1 MPGEGPVGHVL
12 THCPEA
18 IDRAGSPVLA
28 SGGPFG
34 PMDFYLPIIES
45 AMSAIHELKPLFKA
59 LVMSRGLRPRR
70 VLAGLGLVCVLPLS
84 AQVMAEDVSID
95 IPAQPL
101 PQALQAFGQQTNQ
114 QVIYNAADMAGL
126 KSTRVSG
133 KMSPQAAIAE
143 LLKGTGVR
151 YSLEGNTLMLM
162 RGPATGGL
170 ELGATTVK
178 ATALDAT
185 TEGSQAYTSNA
196 VTIGKGTHTLKEIPQ
211 SVTVM
216 TRKQMDDQN
225 LISLKD
231 AVNQTTGVV
240 GLQGVGQGMILS
252 SRGFQI
258 DDWQYDGV
266 PILRNNYSLGNW
278 ATQDLIFFDRLEI
291 MRGAAG
297 LLQGTGSPGGA
308 VNLVRKRGQSAP
320 TVTLTGKA
328 GSWDHYGLQLDAG
341 GPLNDAGNIRG
352 RIVADE
358 DQSNSF
364 VDHAW
369 TKTHSLYGALDIDL
383 SEDTTLGFAVSQS
396 NGESRG
402 NIRGLP
408 RYADGSMPD
417 VSRSTYTG
425 ARWNRSDIDVTTYY
439 TDLEH
444 RFNED
449 WAFKVGAVYMTEDN
463 QAKNQRTQNG
473 GVGLAPDGSGV
484 QYADF
489 VTDFQSTKSGLDM
502 NLNGKFEAFS
512 MEQEVMLGGNFSQL
526 ETDDK
531 FARTFNNSSDTIFDL
546 NNNRPDISYDGLINS
561 PGGRGTLS
569 KYDIRQKGVYGTWRV
584 KPVDDL
590 TLVLG
595 SRVSWYDFSY
605 KSKTETAANGITRNE
620 PSTGTETG
628 VVTPYAGI
636 IYDLSREWAVYAS
649 YTDIFQP
656 QTEHDV
662 SGSVLKP
669 IIGSN
674 YEVGLKGELMDGRVN
689 TSLAIFRYDHE
700 NRAIDDSSAPG
711 CVNSDCSAASGK
723 VRSQGIDAEIS
734 GEVVDNLQLFAG
746 YTYNTTKYLEDPDN
760 EGRVFSTWTP
770 KHMLRVWG
778 NYQFTGDW
786 SRVSTGLGFTTQSHT
801 LVYDYDREI
810 PGYTV
815 WNARVGYQLTPE
827 IALAVNANNLFD
839 KKYLTSAYNQL
850 NGNNNFGDPRNLMFS
865 VKYTPQF

>member
-1 MPGEGPVGHVL
+1 
-12 THCPEA
+12 
-18 IDRAGSPVLA
+18 
-28 SGGPFG
+28 
-34 PMDFYLPIIES
+34 
-45 AMSAIHELKPLFKA
+45 MSAIHELKPLFKA
-59 LVMSRGLRPRR
+59 LVMSRGLRSRR
-70 VLAGLGLVCVLPLS
+70 VLTGLGLVCVLPLS
-84 AQVMAEDVSID
+84 TQVMAQDVNIN

-114 QVIYNAADMAGL
+114 QVIYNADELAGL
-126 KSTRVSG
+126 KSNRVSG
-133 KMSPQAAIAE
+133 KMSPQAAITE

-151 YSLEGNTLMLM
+151 HSLEGNTLMLVK
-162 RGPATGGL
+162 GSAAGL
-170 ELGATTVK
+170 ELGATTIN
-178 ATALDAT
+178 AEQLAAT
-185 TEGSQAYTSNA
+185 TEGSNSYTSNA

-225 LISLKD
+225 LVSLKD
-231 AVNQTTGVV
+231 AVNQTTGIV

-266 PILRNNYSLGNW
+266 PIPRNTYSLGNW

-291 MRGAAG
+291 LRGASG

-308 VNLVRKRGQSAP
+308 VNLVRKRGQNAP

-369 TKTHSLYGALDIDL
+369 TKTHSLYGSLDIDL
-383 SEDTTLGFAVSQS
+383 SEDTTLGFAASQS

-425 ARWNRSDIDVTTYY
+425 ARWNRSDIDVTTLY

-449 WAFKVGAVYMTEDN
+449 WAFKVGAVHMTEDN
-463 QAKNQRTQNG
+463 QAKNQRTQSPG
-473 GVGLAPDGSGV
+473 GLLPDGSRV

-489 VTDFQSTKSGLDM
+489 VTDFQSTKVGLDM
-502 NLNGKFEAFS
+502 NLVGKFEALS
-512 MEQEVMLGGNFSQL
+512 MEQEVMLGGNYSQL

-531 FARTFNNSSDTIFDL
+531 YARTFNNSSDFIFDL
-546 NNNRPDISYDGLINS
+546 DNNRPDISYEGLINS
-561 PGGRGTLS
+561 PGGMGTLS
-569 KYDIRQKGVYGTWRV
+569 KYDVRQKGVYGTWRV
-584 KPVDDL
+584 KPMDDL
-590 TLVLG
+590 TLILG

-605 KSKTETAANGITRNE
+605 KSKTERATGITPNT
-620 PSTGTETG
+620 PSTSTETG

-636 IYDLSREWAVYAS
+636 VYDLSREWAVYAS
-649 YTDIFQP
+649 YTDVFQP
-656 QTEHDV
+656 QTNVDPD
-662 SGSVLKP
+662 GSVLKP
-669 IIGSN
+669 IVGKN

-689 TSLAIFRYDHE
+689 TSLAVFRYDHE
-700 NRAIDDSSAPG
+700 NRAVNIPS
-711 CVNSDCSAASGK
+711 CVGLNCSEAAGK
-723 VRSQGIDAEIS
+723 VRSQGIEAEIS
-734 GEVVDNLQLFAG
+734 GEVIDNLQLFAG
-746 YTYNTTKYLEDPDN
+746 YTYNTTKYLEDPNN
-760 EGRVFSTWTP
+760 EGSIFSTWTP

-786 SRVSTGLGFTTQSHT
+786 NRASAGLGFTTQSHT
-801 LVYDYDREI
+801 QVYDLNYDV

-827 IALAVNANNLFD
+827 IGLAVNANNLFD
-839 KKYLTSAYNQL
+839 KTYITPAYNQL
-850 NGNNNFGDPRNLMFS
+850 NGNNNFGDPRNLMFT

>member
-1 MPGEGPVGHVL
+1 
-12 THCPEA
+12 
-18 IDRAGSPVLA
+18 
-28 SGGPFG
+28 
-34 PMDFYLPIIES
+34 
-45 AMSAIHELKPLFKA
+45 MSSIHELKPLFKA
-59 LVMSRGLRPRR
+59 LVMSRGLRSRR
-70 VLAGLGLVCVLPLS
+70 VLTGLGLVCLLPLS
-84 AQVMAEDVSID
+84 AQVMAEDVSVN
-95 IPAQPL
+95 IPAQSL
-101 PQALQAFGQQTNQ
+101 AQALQAFGQQTNQ
-114 QVIYNAADMAGL
+114 QVIYNAGDMAGL
-126 KSTRVSG
+126 KSNRVSG
-133 KMSPQAAIAE
+133 KMSPQAALAE

-151 YSLEGNTLMLM
+151 YSIEGNTLMLV
-162 RGPATGGL
+162 RGSAAETL

-178 ATALDAT
+178 AQALAAT
-185 TEGSQAYTSNA
+185 TEGSNSYTSNA

-211 SVTVM
+211 SITVM
-216 TRKQMDDQN
+216 SRKQMDDQN
-225 LISLKD
+225 LVNLKD
-231 AVNQTTGVV
+231 AVNQTTGIV

-266 PILRNNYSLGNW
+266 PIPRNTYSLGNW

-291 MRGAAG
+291 MRGASG

-308 VNLVRKRGQSAP
+308 VNLVRKRGQNAP

-341 GPLNDAGNIRG
+341 GPLNQAGNIRG
-352 RIVADE
+352 RIVVDE

-369 TKTHSLYGALDIDL
+369 SKTHSLYGALDVDL

-408 RYADGSMPD
+408 RYADGRMPD

-425 ARWNRSDIDVTTYY
+425 ARWNRSEIDVTTLYA
-439 TDLEH
+439 DLEH

-449 WAFKVGAVYMTEDN
+449 WALKVGAVHMSEDN
-463 QAKNQRTQNG
+463 QAKNQRVQRG
-473 GVGLAPDGSGV
+473 GGLLPDGSGV

-489 VTDFQSTKSGLDM
+489 LTDFQSTKVGLDM
-502 NLNGKFEAFS
+502 NLTGKFEALS
-512 MEQEVMLGGNFSQL
+512 MEQEVMLGGNYSQL
-526 ETDDK
+526 ETDDRY
-531 FARTFNNSSDTIFDL
+531 ARTFNNTSDSIFDID
-546 NNNRPDISYDGLINS
+546 NDRPDISYDSLIAAGGL
-561 PGGRGTLS
+561 GVLS

-595 SRVSWYDFSY
+595 SRVSWYDYSY
-605 KSKTETAANGITRNE
+605 KAKNETSAGIT
-620 PSTGTETG
+620 PYSGTTGTETG

-649 YTDIFQP
+649 YTDVFQP
-656 QTEHDV
+656 QTNLDAN
-662 SGSVLKP
+662 GSVLKP
-669 IIGSN
+669 IVGTN

-700 NRAIDDSSAPG
+700 NRAINDGGSG
-711 CVNSDCSAASGK
+711 CGGSGCSVASGK

-734 GEVVDNLQLFAG
+734 GEVIDNLQLFAG

-760 EGRVFSTWTP
+760 EGSVFSTWTP

-801 LVYDYDREI
+801 LVYDYDREV

-839 KKYLTSAYNQL
+839 KTYITSAYNQI

-865 VKYTPQF
+865 VTYKPQF

>member
-1 MPGEGPVGHVL
+1 
-12 THCPEA
+12 
-18 IDRAGSPVLA
+18 
-28 SGGPFG
+28 
-34 PMDFYLPIIES
+34 
-45 AMSAIHELKPLFKA
+45 MSAIHELKPLFKA
-59 LVMSRGLRPRR
+59 LVMSRGLRSRR
-70 VLAGLGLVCVLPLS
+70 VLSGLGLVGALSLS
-84 AQVMAEDVSID
+84 AQVMAEDVSIN

-114 QVIYNAADMAGL
+114 QVIYNADELVGL
-126 KSTRVSG
+126 KSNRVSG
-133 KMSPQAAIAE
+133 KMSPQAAITE

-151 YSLEGNTLMLM
+151 HSLEGNTLMLVKGSA
-162 RGPATGGL
+162 GPGL
-170 ELGATTVK
+170 ELGATTIN
-178 ATALDAT
+178 AEQLSAT
-185 TEGSQAYTSNA
+185 TEGSHSYTSNA

-211 SVTVM
+211 SITVM

-225 LISLKD
+225 LVNLKD
-231 AVNQTTGVV
+231 AVNQTTGIV

-266 PILRNNYSLGNW
+266 PIPRNTYSLGNW
-278 ATQDLIFFDRLEI
+278 ATQDLIFYDRLEI
-291 MRGAAG
+291 LRGASG

-364 VDHAW
+364 IDHAW
-369 TKTHSLYGALDIDL
+369 TKTHSLYGSLDIDL
-383 SEDTTLGFAVSQS
+383 SEDTTLGLAVSQS

-425 ARWNRSDIDVTTYY
+425 ARWNRSEIDVTTYY
-439 TDLEH
+439 ADLEH

-449 WAFKVGAVYMTEDN
+449 WAFKVGGVYMSEDN
-463 QAKNQRTQNG
+463 QAKNQRTQNAL
-473 GVGLAPDGSGV
+473 VGLNPDGTGV

-489 VTDFQSTKSGLDM
+489 VTDFQSTKVGLDM
-502 NLNGKFEAFS
+502 NLVGKFEALS

-531 FARTFNNSSDTIFDL
+531 YARTFNPSSDTIFDL
-546 NNNRPDISYDGLINS
+546 DNNRPDVSYDSLIAA
-561 PGGRGTLS
+561 GGRGTLS

-590 TLVLG
+590 TLILG

-605 KSKTETAANGITRNE
+605 KSKTELAAGITRNT
-620 PSTGTETG
+620 PSYSTETG

-636 IYDLSREWAVYAS
+636 VYDLSREWAVYAS
-649 YTDIFQP
+649 YTDVFQP
-656 QTEHDV
+656 QTNLDP

-669 IIGSN
+669 IVGKN

-689 TSLAIFRYDHE
+689 TSLAVFRYDHE
-700 NRAIDDSSAPG
+700 NRAVRIPGCTDLNCSSA
-711 CVNSDCSAASGK
+711 SGT
-723 VRSQGIDAEIS
+723 VRSQGIEAEIS

-746 YTYNTTKYLEDPDN
+746 YTYNTTKYLKDTDSN
-760 EGRVFSTWTP
+760 EGKVFSTWTP

-815 WNARVGYQLTPE
+815 WNARVGYKLTSE
-827 IALAVNANNLFD
+827 IDLALNANNLFD
-839 KKYLTSAYNQL
+839 KTYITPAYNQL
-850 NGNNNFGDPRNLMFS
+850 NGNNNFGDPRNLMFT

>member
-1 MPGEGPVGHVL
+1 
-12 THCPEA
+12 
-18 IDRAGSPVLA
+18 
-28 SGGPFG
+28 
-34 PMDFYLPIIES
+34 
-45 AMSAIHELKPLFKA
+45 MSSIHELKPLFKA
-59 LVMSRGLRPRR
+59 LVMSRGLRSRR
-70 VLAGLGLVCVLPLS
+70 VLTGLGLVCLLPLS

-95 IPAQPL
+95 IPAQSL

-114 QVIYNAADMAGL
+114 QVIYNAGDMAGL
-126 KSTRVSG
+126 KSNRVSG
-133 KMSPQAAIAE
+133 KMSPQAALTE

-151 YSLEGNTLMLM
+151 YSVEGNTLMLL
-162 RGPATGGL
+162 RGSATGSL

-178 ATALDAT
+178 AQELAAT
-185 TEGSQAYTSNA
+185 TEGSKSYTSNA

-225 LISLKD
+225 LVNLKD
-231 AVNQTTGVV
+231 AVNQTTGIV

-266 PILRNNYSLGNW
+266 PIPRNTYSLGNW

-291 MRGAAG
+291 MRGASG

-308 VNLVRKRGQSAP
+308 VNLVRKRGQNVP

-341 GPLNDAGNIRG
+341 GPLNQAGNIRG
-352 RIVADE
+352 RIVVDE

-369 TKTHSLYGALDIDL
+369 SKTHSLYGALDVDL

-408 RYADGSMPD
+408 RYADGRMPD

-425 ARWNRSDIDVTTYY
+425 ARWNRSEIDVTTLYA
-439 TDLEH
+439 DLEH

-449 WAFKVGAVYMTEDN
+449 WAFKVGAVHMSEDN
-463 QAKNQRTQNG
+463 QAKNQRVQRG
-473 GVGLAPDGSGV
+473 GGLLPDGSGV

-489 VTDFQSTKSGLDM
+489 LTDFQSTKVGLDM
-502 NLNGKFEAFS
+502 NLTGKFEALS
-512 MEQEVMLGGNFSQL
+512 MEQEVMLGGNYSQL
-526 ETDDK
+526 ETDDRY
-531 FARTFNNSSDTIFDL
+531 ARTFNNTSDSIFDID
-546 NNNRPDISYDGLINS
+546 NDRPDISYDSLIAA
-561 PGGRGTLS
+561 GGQGTLS

-595 SRVSWYDFSY
+595 SRVSWYDYSY
-605 KSKTETAANGITRNE
+605 KSKTENSAGITGNA

-649 YTDIFQP
+649 YTDVFQP
-656 QTEHDV
+656 QTNRDAN
-662 SGSVLKP
+662 GSVLKP
-669 IIGSN
+669 IVGTN

-700 NRAIDDSSAPG
+700 NRAINDGGSG
-711 CVNSDCSAASGK
+711 CGGSGCSVASGK

-734 GEVVDNLQLFAG
+734 GEVIDNLQLFAG

-760 EGRVFSTWTP
+760 EGSIFSTWTP

-801 LVYDYDREI
+801 MVYDYDREV

-839 KKYLTSAYNQL
+839 KTYITSAYNQI

-865 VKYTPQF
+865 VTYKPQF

>member
-1 MPGEGPVGHVL
+1 
-12 THCPEA
+12 
-18 IDRAGSPVLA
+18 
-28 SGGPFG
+28 
-34 PMDFYLPIIES
+34 
-45 AMSAIHELKPLFKA
+45 MSAIHELKPLFKA
-59 LVMSRGLRPRR
+59 LIVSRTLRSRHS
-70 VLAGLGLVCVLPLS
+70 LAGLGMACLMPFS
-84 AQVMAEDVSID
+84 AQVCAEEIAVNIA
-95 IPAQPL
+95 AQPL
-101 PQALQAFGQQTNQ
+101 PQALQAFGEQTNQ

-126 KSTRVSG
+126 RGNRVSG
-133 KMSPQAAIAE
+133 KLSAEAAIAE

-151 YSLEGNTLMLM
+151 YSFEGNTLMLV
-162 RGPATGGL
+162 RGSATEGL
-170 ELGATTVK
+170 ELGATTVN
-178 ATALDAT
+178 AQQLGAT
-185 TEGSQAYTSNA
+185 TEGSNSYTSNA

-211 SVTVM
+211 SITVM

-225 LISLKD
+225 LVDLKD

-240 GLQGVGQGMILS
+240 GLQGVGQGLILS

-266 PILRNNYSLGNW
+266 PIPRNTYSLGNW
-278 ATQDLIFFDRLEI
+278 ATQDLIFYDRLEI
-291 MRGAAG
+291 LRGASG

-308 VNLVRKRGQSAP
+308 INLVRKRGQSAP

-341 GPLNDAGNIRG
+341 GPLNQAGNIRG

-364 VDHAW
+364 IDHAW
-369 TKTHSLYGALDIDL
+369 SKTHSLYGALDIDL
-383 SEDTTLGFAVSQS
+383 REDTTLGFAVSQS

-425 ARWNRSDIDVTTYY
+425 ARWNRSEIDVTTLYA
-439 TDLEH
+439 DLEH
-444 RFNED
+444 RFNDD
-449 WAFKVGAVYMTEDN
+449 WAFKVGAVHMTEDN

-473 GVGLAPDGSGV
+473 STGLNPDGSGV

-489 VTDFQSTKSGLDM
+489 VTDFQSTKVGLDM
-502 NLNGKFEAFS
+502 NLSGKFEALS
-512 MEQEVMLGGNFSQL
+512 MQQEVMLGGNFSQL

-531 FARTFNNSSDTIFDL
+531 FARTFNNSSTDTIFDL
-546 NNNRPDISYDGLINS
+546 NNDRPDISYEGLINS

-569 KYDIRQKGVYGTWRV
+569 KYDIRQKGLYGTWRV

-605 KSKTETAANGITRNE
+605 KSKTETAANGITTNT

-649 YTDIFQP
+649 YTDVFQP
-656 QTEHDV
+656 QTNLDT

-669 IIGSN
+669 IVGTN

-689 TSLAIFRYDHE
+689 TSLAVFRYDHE
-700 NRAIDDSSAPG
+700 NRAVPVASCTGLNCSSA
-711 CVNSDCSAASGK
+711 AGK

-734 GEVVDNLQLFAG
+734 GEVMDNLQLFAG
-746 YTYNTTKYLEDPDN
+746 YTYNTTKYLEEPGK
-760 EGRVFSTWTP
+760 EGSVFSTWTP

-786 SRVSTGLGFTTQSHT
+786 NRVSTGLGFTTQSHT
-801 LVYDYDREI
+801 LVYDLNKDV

-839 KKYLTSAYNQL
+839 KTYITSAYNQL

>member
-1 MPGEGPVGHVL
+1 
-12 THCPEA
+12 
-18 IDRAGSPVLA
+18 
-28 SGGPFG
+28 
-34 PMDFYLPIIES
+34 
-45 AMSAIHELKPLFKA
+45 MSSIHELKPLFRA
-59 LVMSRGLRPRR
+59 LVMSRGLRSRR

-84 AQVMAEDVSID
+84 AQVMAEDVSIN

-114 QVIYNAADMAGL
+114 QVIYNAGDMAGL

-133 KMSPQAAIAE
+133 TMSPQAAIAE
-143 LLKGTGVR
+143 LLKGTGVG

-162 RGPATGGL
+162 RSPATGGL
-170 ELGATTVK
+170 ELGATTIS
-178 ATALDAT
+178 AQALDAT
-185 TEGSQAYTSNA
+185 TEGSHSYTSKA
-196 VTIGKGTHTLKEIPQ
+196 VTLGKGTHTLKEIPQ
-211 SVTVM
+211 SITVM

-225 LISLKD
+225 LVSLKD
-231 AVNQTTGVV
+231 AVNQTTGIV

-297 LLQGTGSPGGA
+297 LLQGTGSLGGA
-308 VNLVRKRGQSAP
+308 VNLVRKRGQHAP

-341 GPLNDAGNIRG
+341 GPLNQAGNIRG
-352 RIVADE
+352 RVVIDE

-364 VDHAW
+364 VDYAW
-369 TKTHSLYGALDIDL
+369 NKTHSLYGALDVDL

-408 RYADGSMPD
+408 RYANGSMPD

-425 ARWNRSDIDVTTYY
+425 ARWNRSEIDVTTYY

-463 QAKNQRTQNG
+463 RAKNQRVQRLG
-473 GVGLAPDGSGV
+473 GLNPDGSGV

-502 NLNGKFEAFS
+502 NLTGKFEALS

-526 ETDDK
+526 ETDDRY
-531 FARTFNNSSDTIFDL
+531 ARTFNNTSDFIFDL
-546 NNNRPDISYDGLINS
+546 NNDRPDISYESLINA
-561 PGGRGTLS
+561 PLGRGVLS

-584 KPVDDL
+584 KPIDDL

-605 KSKTETAANGITRNE
+605 KSRTEDSAGIT
-620 PSTGTETG
+620 PYTASTGTETG
-628 VVTPYAGI
+628 VVTPYGGI

-649 YTDIFQP
+649 YTDVFQP
-656 QTEHDV
+656 QTEVDT

-669 IIGSN
+669 IVGTN

-700 NRAIDDSSAPG
+700 NRAIEDTAG
-711 CVNSDCSAASGK
+711 GMVCEGGYCSAASGK
-723 VRSQGIDAEIS
+723 VRSQGFDAEIS

-746 YTYNTTKYLEDPDN
+746 YTYNTTKYLEEPGK
-760 EGRVFSTWTP
+760 EGVVFSSWTP

-778 NYQFTGDW
+778 NYQLTGDW
-786 SRVSTGLGFTTQSHT
+786 SRVSAGLGFTTQSHT
-801 LVYDYDREI
+801 LVYQEKTDI

-815 WNARVGYQLTPE
+815 WNARIGYQLTPE
-827 IALAVNANNLFD
+827 IALALNANNLFD
-839 KKYLTSAYNQL
+839 KTYITSAYNQL
-850 NGNNNFGDPRNLMFS
+850 DGNNNFGDPRNLMFS
-865 VKYTPQF
+865 VKYTPEF

>member
-1 MPGEGPVGHVL
+1 
-12 THCPEA
+12 
-18 IDRAGSPVLA
+18 
-28 SGGPFG
+28 
-34 PMDFYLPIIES
+34 
-45 AMSAIHELKPLFKA
+45 MSSIHELKPLFKA
-59 LVMSRGLRPRR
+59 LVMSRGLRSRR
-70 VLAGLGLVCVLPLS
+70 VLTGLGLVCLLPLS
-84 AQVMAEDVSID
+84 AQVMAEDVSVD
-95 IPAQPL
+95 IPAQSL

-114 QVIYNAADMAGL
+114 QVIYNAGDMAGL
-126 KSTRVSG
+126 KSNRVSG
-133 KMSPQAAIAE
+133 KMSPQAALTE

-151 YSLEGNTLMLM
+151 YSVEGNTLMLL
-162 RGPATGGL
+162 RGSATGSL

-178 ATALDAT
+178 AQELVAT
-185 TEGSQAYTSNA
+185 TEGSKSYTSNA

-211 SVTVM
+211 SITVM

-225 LISLKD
+225 LVNLKD
-231 AVNQTTGVV
+231 AVNQTTGIV

-291 MRGAAG
+291 MRGASG

-308 VNLVRKRGQSAP
+308 VNLVRKRGQNAP

-341 GPLNDAGNIRG
+341 GPLNQAGNIRG
-352 RIVADE
+352 RIVVDE

-369 TKTHSLYGALDIDL
+369 SKTHSLYGALDVDL

-408 RYADGSMPD
+408 RYADGRMPD

-425 ARWNRSDIDVTTYY
+425 ARWNRSEIDVTTLYA
-439 TDLEH
+439 DLEH

-449 WAFKVGAVYMTEDN
+449 WAFKVGAVHMSEDN
-463 QAKNQRTQNG
+463 QAKNQRVQRG
-473 GVGLAPDGSGV
+473 GGLLPDGSGV

-489 VTDFQSTKSGLDM
+489 LTDFQSTKAGLDM
-502 NLNGKFEAFS
+502 NLTGKFEALS
-512 MEQEVMLGGNFSQL
+512 MEQEVMLGGNYSQL
-526 ETDDK
+526 ETDDRY
-531 FARTFNNSSDTIFDL
+531 ARTFNNTSDSIFDID
-546 NNNRPDISYDGLINS
+546 NDRPDISYDSLIAA
-561 PGGRGTLS
+561 GGQGTLS

-595 SRVSWYDFSY
+595 SRVSWYDYSY
-605 KSKTETAANGITRNE
+605 KSKTENSAGITGNA

-649 YTDIFQP
+649 YTDVFQP
-656 QTEHDV
+656 QTNRDAN
-662 SGSVLKP
+662 GSVLKP
-669 IIGSN
+669 IVGTN

-700 NRAIDDSSAPG
+700 NRAINDGGSG
-711 CVNSDCSAASGK
+711 CGGSGCSVASGK

-734 GEVVDNLQLFAG
+734 GEVIDNLQLFAG

-760 EGRVFSTWTP
+760 EGSIFSTWTP

-786 SRVSTGLGFTTQSHT
+786 SRVSTGLGFTSQSHT
-801 LVYDYDREI
+801 MVYDYDREV

-815 WNARVGYQLTPE
+815 WNARVGYQLTSE

-839 KKYLTSAYNQL
+839 KTYITSAYNQL

-865 VKYTPQF
+865 VTYKPQF

>member
-1 MPGEGPVGHVL
+1 
-12 THCPEA
+12 
-18 IDRAGSPVLA
+18 
-28 SGGPFG
+28 
-34 PMDFYLPIIES
+34 
-45 AMSAIHELKPLFKA
+45 MSAIHELKPLFKA
-59 LVMSRGLRPRR
+59 LVMSRGLRSRR
-70 VLAGLGLVCVLPLS
+70 VLTGLGLVCVLPLS
-84 AQVMAEDVSID
+84 TQVMAQDVNIN

-114 QVIYNAADMAGL
+114 QVIYNADELAGL
-126 KSTRVSG
+126 KSNRVSG
-133 KMSPQAAIAE
+133 KMSPQAAITE

-151 YSLEGNTLMLM
+151 HSLEGNTLMLVK
-162 RGPATGGL
+162 GSAAGL
-170 ELGATTVK
+170 ELGATTIN
-178 ATALDAT
+178 AEQLAAT
-185 TEGSQAYTSNA
+185 TEGSNSYTSNA

-225 LISLKD
+225 LVSLKD
-231 AVNQTTGVV
+231 AVNQTTGIV

-266 PILRNNYSLGNW
+266 PIPRNTYSLGNW

-291 MRGAAG
+291 LRGASG

-308 VNLVRKRGQSAP
+308 VNLVRKRGQNAP

-369 TKTHSLYGALDIDL
+369 TKTHSLYGSLDIDL
-383 SEDTTLGFAVSQS
+383 SEDTTLGFAASQS

-425 ARWNRSDIDVTTYY
+425 ARWNRSDIDVTTLY

-449 WAFKVGAVYMTEDN
+449 WAFKVGAVHMTEDN
-463 QAKNQRTQNG
+463 QAKNQRTQSPG
-473 GVGLAPDGSGV
+473 GLLPDGSRV

-489 VTDFQSTKSGLDM
+489 VTDFQSTKVGLDM
-502 NLNGKFEAFS
+502 NLVGKFEALS
-512 MEQEVMLGGNFSQL
+512 MEQEVMLGGNYSQL

-531 FARTFNNSSDTIFDL
+531 YARTFNNSSDFIFDL
-546 NNNRPDISYDGLINS
+546 DNNRPDISYEGLINS
-561 PGGRGTLS
+561 PGGMGTLS
-569 KYDIRQKGVYGTWRV
+569 KYDVRQKGVYGTWRV

-590 TLVLG
+590 TLILG

-605 KSKTETAANGITRNE
+605 KSKTERATGITPNT
-620 PSTGTETG
+620 PSTSTETG

-636 IYDLSREWAVYAS
+636 VYDLSREWAVYAS
-649 YTDIFQP
+649 YTDVFQP
-656 QTEHDV
+656 QTNVDPD
-662 SGSVLKP
+662 GSVLKP
-669 IIGSN
+669 IVGKN

-689 TSLAIFRYDHE
+689 TSLAVFRYDHE
-700 NRAIDDSSAPG
+700 NRAVNIPS
-711 CVNSDCSAASGK
+711 CVGLNCSEAAGK
-723 VRSQGIDAEIS
+723 VRSQGIEAEIS
-734 GEVVDNLQLFAG
+734 GEVIDNLQLFAG
-746 YTYNTTKYLEDPDN
+746 YTYNTTKYLEDPNN
-760 EGRVFSTWTP
+760 EGSIFSTWTP

-786 SRVSTGLGFTTQSHT
+786 NRASAGLGFTTQSHT
-801 LVYDYDREI
+801 QVYDLNYDV

-827 IALAVNANNLFD
+827 IGLAVNANNLFD
-839 KKYLTSAYNQL
+839 KTYITPAYNQL
-850 NGNNNFGDPRNLMFS
+850 NGNNNFGDPRNLMFT